1 MNIPTADTLLQVL
14 KQSVEPPD
22 DYTDELKSKLAG
34 SNPFS
39 TTATV
44 AITNPKPTPTTRSS
58 KTRSESMFGIAGA
71 SAMVVITLAV
81 FVGVARK
88 RKEYRQDEDDDFNI
102 APKKHSHCDTT
113 VAGET
118 FVSDFNDSLYDAS
131 VSIFAS
137 SSVGA
142 EGNYVQ
148 NAGSADESYN
158 GMDDDS
164 SISQRSDDLRS
175 PQERKPRTV
184 AEIENMLSSW
194 GYDGVI

>member
-1 MNIPTADTLLQVL
+1 M
-14 KQSVEPPD
+14 EPPE
-22 DYTDELKSKLAG
+22 DYIDVLQAELDEN
-34 SNPFS
+34 NPFS

-44 AITNPKPTPTTRSS
+44 ALTTPKPAPTTRGS

-88 RKEYRQDEDDDFNI
+88 RKDYRLDDDDDFNI
-102 APKKHSHCDTT
+102 APKKQDHSDTT

-131 VSIFAS
+131 ISVFAS
-137 SSVGA
+137 SH
-142 EGNYVQ
+142 YTQ
-148 NAGSADESYN
+148 NAES
-158 GMDDDS
+158 DDDHS
-164 SISQRSDDLRS
+164 SVSERSENLRS
-175 PQERKPRTV
+175 SHERKPRTV
-184 AEIENMLSSW
+184 AEIEKMLSSW